1 MPRRWTPSEDVA
13 VRLADAVDTED
24 GDLAARTGSEGADQ
38 LIKSDVAR
46 VQSAVRQ
53 RASRLRAVQLEGD
66 VAGTASGPV
75 LRYDV
80 PPMPNTGRV
89 TIPPELWK
97 RLEVAI
103 SGRRSLKALSVRQ
116 PWANLI
122 ADGSKTIEV
131 RSKATNHRGPL
142 LIVSAKR
149 PDVPPAG
156 CAVAVVN
163 LVDCRP
169 MTQADERAAMT
180 KREPGNWAW
189 VLTLINRI
197 EPQAVNGQLS
207 FFEVPITIPKREHG

>member
-1 MPRRWTPSEDVA
+1 MGSRWTESADTT
-13 VRLADAVDTED
+13 VRLASALDWEHGGRHLAERLGWTE
-24 GDLAARTGSEGADQ
+24 
-38 LIKSDVAR
+38 
-46 VQSAVRQ
+46 SAVRQ

-80 PPMPNTGRV
+80 PSMPNTGRV

-122 ADGSKTIEV
+122 TDGSKTIEV

-189 VLTLINRI
+189 VLTLIDRI

-207 FFEVPITIPKREHG
+207 FFEVPITVPKREHG